1 MRVSEAIATRRAIK
15 QFDPEHQLSEAD
27 QDRLIELAMQS
38 PTAFNLQHWRF
49 VVVRDPARRQAIREV
64 AWDQAQV
71 TDASML
77 VILTG
82 RRDVWQDEAERVWR
96 DAPSEVREMM
106 AGAIDAYYRDKPQVE
121 RDEVMRSCGIAGQS
135 LMLAAREMGLD
146 SCPMDGF
153 DFEAVGRLINLP
165 DDHLISFMVAI
176 GKKAAD
182 VWPRPGQLSLDEVR
196 HVDGF

>member
-1 MRVSEAIATRRAIK
+1 MRVSEAIETRRAIK
-15 QFDPEHQLSEAD
+15 QFDPEHQLPEAD

-77 VILTG
+77 IILTG

-96 DAPSEVREMM
+96 DAPAEVREMM

-135 LMLAAREMGLD
+135 LMLIAREMGLD

-153 DFEAVGRLINLP
+153 DFETVGRLINLP

-176 GKKAAD
+176 GKKASD

>member
-82 RRDVWQDEAERVWR
+82 RRDVWQHEAERVWR
-96 DAPSEVREMM
+96 DAPAEVREMM

-165 DDHLISFMVAI
+165 DNHLISFMVAI
-176 GKKAAD
+176 GKKASD

>member
-1 MRVSEAIATRRAIK
+1 MQVSEALETRRAIK
-15 QFDPEHQLSEAD
+15 QFDPDHELAEAD
-27 QDRLIELAMQS
+27 QDRLIELAMRS

-49 VVVRDPARRQAIREV
+49 VVVRDPAKRQSIREV
-64 AWDQAQV
+64 AWDQSQV

-77 VILTG
+77 VILCG
-82 RRDVWQDEAERVWR
+82 RRDVWQDQAERVWR
-96 DAPSEVREMM
+96 GAPTKVQEMM
-106 AGAIDAYYRDKPQVE
+106 AGAIDAYYRDQPQVE

-176 GKKAAD
+176 GRKAAD
-182 VWPRPGQLSLDEVR
+182 VWPRPGQLPLDEVR

>member
-1 MRVSEAIATRRAIK
+1 
-15 QFDPEHQLSEAD
+15 
-27 QDRLIELAMQS
+27 
-38 PTAFNLQHWRF
+38 
-49 VVVRDPARRQAIREV
+49 
-64 AWDQAQV
+64 
-71 TDASML
+71 
-77 VILTG
+77 
-82 RRDVWQDEAERVWR
+82 
-96 DAPSEVREMM
+96 MM

>member
-1 MRVSEAIATRRAIK
+1 MRVSEAIETRRAIK
-15 QFDPEHQLSEAD
+15 QFDPEHHLPEAD

-49 VVVRDPARRQAIREV
+49 VVVRDTARRQAIREV

-96 DAPSEVREMM
+96 DAPAEVREMM

-135 LMLAAREMGLD
+135 LMLIAREMGLD

-176 GKKAAD
+176 GKKADD

-196 HVDGF
+196 RVDGF

>member
-82 RRDVWQDEAERVWR
+82 RRDVWQNEAERVWR
-96 DAPSEVREMM
+96 DAPAEVREMM

-176 GKKAAD
+176 GKKAGD
-182 VWPRPGQLSLDEVR
+182 VWPRPGQLSIDEVR
-196 HVDGF
+196 RVDGF

>member
-1 MRVSEAIATRRAIK
+1 MRVSEAISTRRAIK
-15 QFDPEHQLSEAD
+15 QFDPEHQLAGSE
-27 QDRLIELAMQS
+27 QDRLIELAMHS

-49 VVVRDPARRQAIREV
+49 VVVRDPARRQAIRDV

-82 RRDVWQDEAERVWR
+82 RRDVWRDEAERVWR
-96 DAPSEVREMM
+96 GAPAEVREMM
-106 AGAIDAYYRDKPQVE
+106 AGAIDAYYRDQPQVE

-153 DFEAVGRLINLP
+153 DFQAVGRLINLP

>member
-1 MRVSEAIATRRAIK
+1 MQVSEAIATRRAIK

-49 VVVRDPARRQAIREV
+49 VVVRDPARRQAIRDV

-77 VILTG
+77 VILCG
-82 RRDVWQDEAERVWR
+82 RRDVWQTQAERVWR
-96 DAPSEVREMM
+96 GAPAEVREMM

-135 LMLAAREMGLD
+135 LMLATREMGLD

-153 DFEAVGRLINLP
+153 DYQAVGRLIDLP

-196 HVDGF
+196 LVDGF

>member
-1 MRVSEAIATRRAIK
+1 MRVSEAIETRRAIK
-15 QFDPEHQLSEAD
+15 QFDPEYQLAAAD
-27 QDRLIELAMQS
+27 QDRLIELAMHS

-64 AWDQAQV
+64 AWDQPQV

-77 VILTG
+77 VILCG
-82 RRDVWQDEAERVWR
+82 RRDVWRHEAERVWR
-96 DAPSEVREMM
+96 DAPADVRELMT
-106 AGAIDAYYRDKPQVE
+106 GAIDAYYRDKPQVE

-165 DDHLISFMVAI
+165 DDHLISFMIAI
-176 GKKAAD
+176 GKKAGD
-182 VWPRPGQLSLDEVR
+182 VWPRPGQLSIDEVR

>member
-1 MRVSEAIATRRAIK
+1 MRVSEAIETRRAIK
-15 QFDPEHQLSEAD
+15 QFDPEHQLPEAD

-77 VILTG
+77 IILTG

-96 DAPSEVREMM
+96 DAPAEVREMM
-106 AGAIDAYYRDKPQVE
+106 AGAINAYYRDKPQVE

-135 LMLAAREMGLD
+135 LMLIAREMGLD

-196 HVDGF
+196 CVDGF

>member
-1 MRVSEAIATRRAIK
+1 MQVSEAIETRRAIK
-15 QFDPEHQLSEAD
+15 QFDPEHELSEAE
-27 QDRLIELAMQS
+27 QDRLIELAMKS

-49 VVVRDPARRQAIREV
+49 VVVRDPAQRQAIREV

-77 VILTG
+77 VILCG
-82 RRDVWQDEAERVWR
+82 RRDVWQHQAQRVWR
-96 DAPSEVREMM
+96 GAPEEVREMM
-106 AGAIDAYYRDKPQVE
+106 HGAIDAYYRDQPQVE
-121 RDEVMRSCGIAGQS
+121 RDELMRSCGIAGQT

-153 DFEAVGRLINLP
+153 DFDAVGRLIGLP
-165 DDHLISFMVAI
+165 DSHVISFMVAI

-182 VWPRPGQLSLDEVR
+182 VWPRPGQLGIDEVR
-196 HVDGF
+196 FVDRF

>member
-1 MRVSEAIATRRAIK
+1 MRVSEAIETRRAIK
-15 QFDPEHQLSEAD
+15 QFDPEHQLPEAD

-77 VILTG
+77 IILTG

-96 DAPSEVREMM
+96 DAPAEVREMM

>member
-1 MRVSEAIATRRAIK
+1 MQVSEAIATRRAIK

-49 VVVRDPARRQAIREV
+49 VVVRDPARRQAIRDV

-77 VILTG
+77 VILCG
-82 RRDVWQDEAERVWR
+82 RRDVWQTQAERVWR
-96 DAPSEVREMM
+96 GAPAEVREMM

-153 DFEAVGRLINLP
+153 DYQAVGRLIDLP

-196 HVDGF
+196 LVDGF

>member
-1 MRVSEAIATRRAIK
+1 MQVSEAIESRRSVKA
-15 QFDPEHQLSEAD
+15 FDPDHRLSEAE
-27 QDRLIELAMQS
+27 QNRLIELAMKS

-49 VVVRDPARRQAIREV
+49 VVVRDPERRQQIREL

-77 VILTG
+77 VILCG
-82 RRDVWQDEAERVWR
+82 RRDVWRHDAERVWR
-96 DAPSEVREMM
+96 DAPPDVREMM
-106 AGAIDAYYRDKPQVE
+106 AGAIDAYYRDRPEVE
-121 RDEVMRSCGIAGQS
+121 RDEVMRSCGIAGQT

-165 DDHLISFMVAI
+165 EDHLISFMVAI
-176 GKKAAD
+176 GRKAKD
-182 VWPRPGQLSLDEVR
+182 VWSRPGQLERDEVMR
-196 HVDGF
+196 VDGF

>member
-1 MRVSEAIATRRAIK
+1 MRVSEAISTRRAIK
-15 QFDPEHQLSEAD
+15 QFDPEHQLAESE
-27 QDRLIELAMQS
+27 QDRLIELAMHS

-49 VVVRDPARRQAIREV
+49 VVVRDPARRQAIRDV

-77 VILTG
+77 VILIG
-82 RRDVWQDEAERVWR
+82 RRDVWRDEAERVWR
-96 DAPSEVREMM
+96 GAPAEVREMM
-106 AGAIDAYYRDKPQVE
+106 AGAIDAYYRDQPQVE

-153 DFEAVGRLINLP
+153 DFQAVGRLINLP

>member
-1 MRVSEAIATRRAIK
+1 MQVSEAIQTRRAIK
-15 QFDPEHQLSEAD
+15 QFDPEHRLSEAE

-49 VVVRDPARRQAIREV
+49 VVVRDPAQRQAIREV

-77 VILTG
+77 VILCG
-82 RRDVWQDEAERVWR
+82 RRDVWQREAERVWR
-96 DAPSEVREMM
+96 DAPAEVRQMM
-106 AGAIDAYYRDKPQVE
+106 AGAIDAYYRDRPQVE
-121 RDEVMRSCGIAGQS
+121 RDEVMRSCGIAGQT

-153 DFEAVGRLINLP
+153 DFDAVGRLIDLP
-165 DDHLISFMVAI
+165 EDHLISFMVAI
-176 GKKAAD
+176 GRKAAD
-182 VWPRPGQLSLDEVR
+182 VWPRPGQLPIDEVR
-196 HVDGF
+196 RVDRF

>member
-1 MRVSEAIATRRAIK
+1 MQVSEAIETRRAIK
-15 QFDPEHQLSEAD
+15 QFDPDHTLSPAE

-49 VVVRDPARRQAIREV
+49 VVVRDPAQRQAIREV

-77 VILTG
+77 VILCG
-82 RRDVWQDEAERVWR
+82 RRDVWRTQAERVWR
-96 DAPSEVREMM
+96 GAPAEVREMM
-106 AGAIDAYYRDKPQVE
+106 HGAIDAYYRDRPQVE
-121 RDEVMRSCGIAGQS
+121 RDEVMRSCGIAGQT
-135 LMLAAREMGLD
+135 LMLAAREMDLD

-153 DFEAVGRLINLP
+153 DFDAVGRLIGLP
-165 DDHLISFMVAI
+165 EDHVISFMVAI

-182 VWPRPGQLSLDEVR
+182 VWPRPGQLSIDDVR
-196 HVDGF
+196 LIDRF

>member
-1 MRVSEAIATRRAIK
+1 MQVSEAIATRRAIK
-15 QFDPEHQLSEAD
+15 QFDPEHQLPEAE

-49 VVVRDPARRQAIREV
+49 VVVRDPARRQDIREV
-64 AWDQAQV
+64 AWDQAQI

-82 RRDVWQDEAERVWR
+82 RRDVGQNEAERVWR
-96 DAPSEVREMM
+96 DAPADVREMM

-176 GKKAAD
+176 GKKASD

>member
-1 MRVSEAIATRRAIK
+1 MQVSDAIETRRAIK
-15 QFDPEHQLSEAD
+15 QFDPDHTLSSAE
-27 QDRLIELAMQS
+27 QDRLIELAMKS

-49 VVVRDPARRQAIREV
+49 VVVRDPAQRQAIREV

-77 VILTG
+77 VILCG
-82 RRDVWQDEAERVWR
+82 RRDVWQTEAERVWR
-96 DAPSEVREMM
+96 GAPAEVQEMM
-106 AGAIDAYYRDKPQVE
+106 HGAIDAYYRDQPQVE
-121 RDEVMRSCGIAGQS
+121 RDEIMRSCGIAGQT

-153 DFEAVGRLINLP
+153 DFDAVGRLIGLP
-165 DDHLISFMVAI
+165 DDHVISFMVAI

-182 VWPRPGQLSLDEVR
+182 VWPRPGQLAIDDVR
-196 HVDGF
+196 LIDRF

>member
-1 MRVSEAIATRRAIK
+1 MRVSEAIETRRAIK
-15 QFDPEHQLSEAD
+15 QFDPEHQLPEAD

-77 VILTG
+77 IILTG

-96 DAPSEVREMM
+96 DAPAEVREMM

-135 LMLAAREMGLD
+135 LMLIAREMGLD

-153 DFEAVGRLINLP
+153 DFETVGRLINLP

-196 HVDGF
+196 CVDGF

>member
-96 DAPSEVREMM
+96 DAPAEVREMM

>member
-15 QFDPEHQLSEAD
+15 QFDPEHQLSEGD
-27 QDRLIELAMQS
+27 QDRLIQLAMQS

-182 VWPRPGQLSLDEVR
+182 VWARPGQLSLDEVR

>member
-1 MRVSEAIATRRAIK
+1 MRVSEAIETRRAIK
-15 QFDPEHQLSEAD
+15 QFDPDHRLPEGE
-27 QDRLIELAMQS
+27 QDRLIELAMKS

-49 VVVRDPARRQAIREV
+49 VVVRDPELRKRIREV
-64 AWDQAQV
+64 AWNQAQV

-77 VILTG
+77 VILCG
-82 RRDVWQDEAERVWR
+82 RRDVWRNQAERVWQG
-96 DAPSEVREMM
+96 APPEVREMM
-106 AGAIDAYYRDKPQVE
+106 AGAIDAYYRDRPQVE

-135 LMLAAREMGLD
+135 LMLAAREIGLD

-153 DFEAVGRLINLP
+153 DFEAVGRLIDLP

-182 VWPRPGQLSLDEVR
+182 VWPRPGQLPLDEVR
-196 HVDGF
+196 KVDGF

>member
-82 RRDVWQDEAERVWR
+82 RRDVWQNEAERVWR
-96 DAPSEVREMM
+96 DAPAEVREMM

-176 GKKAAD
+176 GKKAND
-182 VWPRPGQLSLDEVR
+182 VWPRPGQLSIDEVR
-196 HVDGF
+196 RVDGF

>member
-1 MRVSEAIATRRAIK
+1 MRVSEAIETRRAIK
-15 QFDPEHQLSEAD
+15 QFDPEHHLSEAD

-49 VVVRDPARRQAIREV
+49 VVVRDPARRQAIRDV

-82 RRDVWQDEAERVWR
+82 RRNVWQDEAERVWR
-96 DAPSEVREMM
+96 DAPPEVQELMT
-106 AGAIDAYYRDKPQVE
+106 GAIDAYYRDKPQVE

-135 LMLAAREMGLD
+135 LMLSAREMGLD

-176 GKKAAD
+176 GKKASD